1 MDRLTKALEKARA
14 DRASAPQTTGTPLS
28 ASGASLNIR
37 GPQSIPDVKS
47 RPVDSAHLAFHRV
60 LTGGGASNEAATTA
74 FKLLRTQVLQR
85 MRSNGWHTLVVTS
98 PGQGNGKTVTAINL
112 ALNLAK
118 HAHQSVLLVDL
129 DLRRPSVYRYLTDQP
144 GPGISDYIHGYA
156 GIEEILFSPGVEG
169 LTVLPGR
176 EPFADSA
183 EALLRPTTVSLLDGL
198 LSRYSGSIVI
208 LDMPPVLAVDDVVA
222 FSSHW
227 DAFLLVVEEGR
238 TTDYEVRK
246 SLELLKAKPIL
257 GTVLTKSQDVIPD
270 YLY

>member
-14 DRASAPQTTGTPLS
+14 DRASVSQTTNHTVTVGGADLS
-28 ASGASLNIR
+28 IR
-37 GPQSIPDVKS
+37 GAQSVPDVKS
-47 RPVDSAHLAFHRV
+47 RPVDSSYLALHRV
-60 LTGGGASNEAATTA
+60 LTGGGGANEAATTA

-85 MRSNGWHTLVVTS
+85 MQSNGWHTLVVTS

-112 ALNLAK
+112 ALNLVK

-129 DLRRPSVYRYLTDQP
+129 DLRRPSIYRYLTDQP
-144 GPGISDYIHGYA
+144 GPGISDYIQGYA
-156 GIEEILFSPGVEG
+156 GIDEILFSPGVDG

-176 EPFADSA
+176 EPFADSS
-183 EALLRPTTVSLLDGL
+183 EALLRPATVSLLDGL

-246 SLELLKAKPIL
+246 SMELLKAKPML
-257 GTVLTKSQDVIPD
+257 GTVLTKSQDVTLD
-270 YLY
+270 YL